1 MKSAINLS
9 SNSNKLASVPELSQK
24 KRQLNLPLLPNPKEK
39 HGAKSVRD
47 KIEPM
52 VLRSPPTGESVVRYA
67 LPIPSSK
74 TKELI
79 AEDEMIRKI
88 TNHLKVVVSTLEESY
103 GSSVEDGAKPVAKP
117 GEKELSLSVGDDM
130 NSFLVNCS
138 QFAVQLEEAVK
149 EEHDILESLF
159 KWFQLQVN
167 QMEELSRGYSLS
179 EADILAPEKT
189 VSLNIS
195 KVVTQMQ
202 KLEELKNQ
210 LTQMPKYSLKD
221 MPCKSTWS
229 QTQSRHEKIRVPLC
243 AEPDQLNSSS
253 PQMGELSTAEFWQYR
268 EAEFQILCDDWVTTK
283 QRERSVDQECRAARV
298 PHAQSETRAV
308 EKSPNAASVTNQ
320 FDMMLKVF
328 EKQSDMLKRAEDDQG
343 LLEAKYKQMQ
353 NDFELL
359 SEEKSVL
366 ENELQKLKDIEKK
379 KPTYDRT
386 KKTVK
391 IEKKKDKEKPEDS
404 ERMLPQGSQLK
415 VKESL
420 FQVQKRADALE
431 TENKVLQEQL
441 KQALQEAERSKLQ
454 LDYFLNQ
461 GVELIK
467 SEGKTKTME
476 TGFGKTQG
484 EHSKN
489 MPLDRETRA
498 AFVSNSGEQRTNDI
512 IQENV
517 FERRKR
523 KTKKKKKGQFW
534 QISKGDFRFYKDDYI
549 LSLLVVSSSDACL
562 TFTFGGPTEIRQQQT
577 KDPQRTPLGVSSF
590 WFQVSGFW
598 FQVRAGK
605 VAVGEERELS
615 PTVADRRVTEP
626 QATSLGDAPEDSGN
640 RGTVVSST
648 QYSAVFCFRFG
659 LPAHQV
665 LPATQSCLSVERLL
679 SVFIV
684 CVPGPHSHPDQQ
696 LYILT
701 WQDLCESP
709 PPWVKPFLVPAPA
722 PTPSP
727 TILSLKPSAPPP
739 PPPSV
744 LPESQDLTLLD
755 SAPPPYPLPS
765 SPNPNTL

>member
-9 SNSNKLASVPELSQK
+9 SNSNKLASVPELSKK

-39 HGAKSVRD
+39 HGAKSVRG

-221 MPCKSTWS
+221 MPCKST
-229 QTQSRHEKIRVPLC
+229 
-243 AEPDQLNSSS
+243 
-253 PQMGELSTAEFWQYR
+253 
-268 EAEFQILCDDWVTTK
+268 
-283 QRERSVDQECRAARV
+283 
-298 PHAQSETRAV
+298 
-308 EKSPNAASVTNQ
+308 
-320 FDMMLKVF
+320 
-328 EKQSDMLKRAEDDQG
+328 AEDDQG

-379 KPTYDRT
+379 HVSDRT

-441 KQALQEAERSKLQ
+441 KQALQEAEKSKLQ

-489 MPLDRETRA
+489 MPLDRETRT

-512 IQENV
+512 IQEISIVQNQRPI
-517 FERRKR
+517 EESSEKKR
-523 KTKKKKKGQFW
+523 
-534 QISKGDFRFYKDDYI
+534 
-549 LSLLVVSSSDACL
+549 SSSAISDLSQNLNSQDKSAFL
-562 TFTFGGPTEIRQQQT
+562 EISNEVSTDEALPHTSSLENHDKPRKIESPSKQNQESLYVEILPHEKETVTSSLISPPVLIEGNSKADVSEEKLQTETQNQT
-577 KDPQRTPLGVSSF
+577 AEEFEGS
-590 WFQVSGFW
+590 
-598 FQVRAGK
+598 
-605 VAVGEERELS
+605 AVTMAVCS
-615 PTVADRRVTEP
+615 P
-626 QATSLGDAPEDSGN
+626 QAGS
-640 RGTVVSST
+640 
-648 QYSAVFCFRFG
+648 
-659 LPAHQV
+659 
-665 LPATQSCLSVERLL
+665 RL
-679 SVFIV
+679 
-684 CVPGPHSHPDQQ
+684 
-696 LYILT
+696 
-701 WQDLCESP
+701 
-709 PPWVKPFLVPAPA
+709 
-722 PTPSP
+722 
-727 TILSLKPSAPPP
+727 
-739 PPPSV
+739 
-744 LPESQDLTLLD
+744 
-755 SAPPPYPLPS
+755 S
-765 SPNPNTL
+765 SPKQAEIQSKHFKHQCIMQPLD